1 MTKHLIAS
9 FVALGLLAG
18 PAAAATNA
26 KASTDTTKVHKA
38 HAKKSNLKDE
48 SKAPKTK

>member
-1 MTKHLIAS
+1 MS
-9 FVALGLLAG
+9 FAAVAAALKLVHAG
-18 PAAAATNA
+18 AAAATTA
-26 KASTDTTKVHKA
+26 KAPTEKTKVHKA